1 MGGPRN
7 SQFHYQTINRK
18 LPVFLT
24 CVGGYFPKPC
34 ISISRYLGIS
44 VLRYFGIS
52 VSRSCPYPKPL
63 TPRMP
68 LCFES
73 GADPSLPICFGS
85 AHLSKQ
91 SATSMPQQL
100 ERISAKCTL
109 LREWCGSDPK
119 FWLGS
124 APLSKQSAKNMLPD
138 PQQIKA
144 NWSGSA
150 HLSKQSAIPS
160 NRSQSL
166 NPKP

>member
-1 MGGPRN
+1 MSGLKFAISFFIGF
-7 SQFHYQTINRK
+7 SME
-18 LPVFLT
+18 V
-24 CVGGYFPKPC
+24 YFFSDLAPKPK
-34 ISISRYLGIS
+34 
-44 VLRYFGIS
+44 LRKFTS
-52 VSRSCPYPKPL
+52 QPYPKPL

>member
-1 MGGPRN
+1 MLVEQPNKDCTWARTASPGLRLLV
-7 SQFHYQTINRK
+7 IR
-18 LPVFLT
+18 
-24 CVGGYFPKPC
+24 
-34 ISISRYLGIS
+34 ISPGWGWLWQ
-44 VLRYFGIS
+44 
-52 VSRSCPYPKPL
+52 PL

>member
-1 MGGPRN
+1 MGGTTSRAPTDELSLGEDPAQAADTSYSAR
-7 SQFHYQTINRK
+7 
-18 LPVFLT
+18 
-24 CVGGYFPKPC
+24 PKPKPQ
-34 ISISRYLGIS
+34 
-44 VLRYFGIS
+44 
-52 VSRSCPYPKPL
+52 PYPKPL

-91 SATSMPQQL
+91 SATSKPQQL